1 MSIVKNS
8 LNLESWLSISSLG
21 LAIMFVLLV
30 ISFYNF
36 LIGTEGKGPDR
47 FVDVRGVV
55 IKTLSISG
63 APSIILAGISFG
75 LSKNYGNRLSGILL
89 SITGSILI
97 IGMVVSLS
105 LSSNIPGDFIHPILV
120 VVPYTFIVGGIAILI
135 IGFIVYL
142 KTAKGIK
149 RTGRFN

>member
-1 MSIVKNS
+1 MNIVKHG
-8 LNLESWLSISSLG
+8 LNLEGWLSIAALG

-36 LIGTEGKGPDR
+36 LIGNEGKGPDR

-55 IKTLSISG
+55 VKSLSISG

-75 LSKNYGNRLSGILL
+75 LSKNYGNRLSGMLL
-89 SITGSILI
+89 SFTGIVLI

-105 LSSNIPGDFIHPILV
+105 LTSKVNSEFFHPILLI
-120 VVPYTFIVGGIAILI
+120 VPYTFILGGIGILI
-135 IGFIVYL
+135 IGSIVYL
-142 KTAKGIK
+142 KTNKGIK
-149 RTGRFN
+149 NREI